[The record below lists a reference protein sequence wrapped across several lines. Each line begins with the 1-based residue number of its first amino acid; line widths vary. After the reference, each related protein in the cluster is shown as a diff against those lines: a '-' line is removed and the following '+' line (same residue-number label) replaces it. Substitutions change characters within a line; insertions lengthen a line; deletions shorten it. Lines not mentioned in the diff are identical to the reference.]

1 MAAIAGTLS
10 QPESKPACSKP
21 KGDHVSR
28 RYQQGCLYPEP
39 RAKGPKVWV
48 FRYRDGQRN
57 RKQIIGTVEKLTRKA
72 AMQACESV
80 RANINK
86 STGTPRTIA
95 ELVEHYRL
103 KEMSEDSSKSF
114 STRAA
119 YDVYLRNWIVP
130 VWGTRSL
137 SDVRT
142 VAVED
147 WLRGL
152 PLANGSR
159 AKIRNLMST
168 LFNHAMRYEWAEKNP
183 IRLVRQS
190 AKRERTPD
198 VLTAEEIRALLAE
211 LKGPYYVMAF
221 LASVTGL
228 RVSELLALKWE
239 DVNFASGEIQ
249 LTRGIVC
256 QHVGPLKTAASE
268 KPVPMD
274 AGLSSLLLDWRG
286 RSPYNQETDYVFASV
301 GKDGAQPLWP
311 SSAMSKHIR
320 PAAMRAGIRKHVR
333 WHVFR
338 HSFATLLK
346 ANGEDVKTVQESL
359 RHADSKVTLDTYTQ
373 GLMPV
378 KRAAQRKV
386 FEMIVPTCSHASQT
400 TSASA

>member
-1 MAAIAGTLS
+1 MS
-10 QPESKPACSKP
+10 R
-21 KGDHVSR
+21 R
-28 RYQQGCLYPEP
+28 RYQSGCLYREK
-39 RAKGPKVWV
+39 RKAGPDVWA
-48 FRYRDGQRN
+48 FRHRDGQSN
-57 RKQIIGTVEKLTRKA
+57 RKEIIGTVEQLPSRKA
-72 AMQACESV
+72 AMQACELR
-80 RANINK
+80 RANINRNIA
-86 STGTPRTIA
+86 TPRTMA
-95 ELVEHYRL
+95 DLVEHYRQ

-114 STRAA
+114 STRTA

-130 VWGTRSL
+130 AWGEHSL
-137 SDVRT
+137 SNVRT

-147 WLRGL
+147 WLRTL

-198 VLTAEEIRALLAE
+198 VLTAEEIRALLGKLE
-211 LKGPYYVMAF
+211 GPYYVMAF
-221 LASVTGL
+221 LAAVTGL

-239 DVNFASGEIQ
+239 DLDFAAGEMS
-249 LTRGIVC
+249 LTRAIVC
-256 QHVGPLKTAASE
+256 QHVGPLKTAASQ

-274 AGLSSLLLDWRG
+274 AGLSALLLDWRG
-286 RSPYNQETDYVFASV
+286 RCPYNQEQDYVFASLA
-301 GKDGAQPLWP
+301 KDGAQPLWP
-311 SSAMSKHIR
+311 SSAMSNHIR
-320 PAAMRAGIRKHVR
+320 PAAKLAGILKHVR

-346 ANGEDVKTVQESL
+346 GNGEDVKTVQESL
-359 RHADSKVTLDTYTQ
+359 RHANSKVTLDTYTQ

-378 KRAAQRKV
+378 KREAQRKV
-386 FEMIVPTCSHASQT
+386 FEMIVPICSHASQT

>member
-1 MAAIAGTLS
+1 M
-10 QPESKPACSKP
+10 
-21 KGDHVSR
+21 SR
-28 RYQQGCLYPEP
+28 RYQQGCLYRES
-39 RAKGPKVWV
+39 RKAGPDVWV
-48 FRYRDGQRN
+48 FRWRDGQTN
-57 RKQIIGTVEKLTRKA
+57 RKEQIGTVDQFPNRKA
-72 AMQACESV
+72 AMRACDLI
-80 RANINK
+80 RANINRETR
-86 STGTPRTIA
+86 SPRTVA
-95 ELVEHYRL
+95 ELVSHYRQ
-103 KEMSEDSSKSF
+103 KEISEDSSKSY
-114 STRAA
+114 STRTA

-130 VWGTRSL
+130 VWGKHSL

-147 WLRGL
+147 WLRSL
-152 PLANGSR
+152 PLANGNR

-198 VLTAEEIRALLAE
+198 VLTAEEIRALLSQLE
-211 LKGPYYVMAF
+211 GPYYVMAF
-221 LASVTGL
+221 LAAVTGL

-239 DVNFASGEIQ
+239 DVNFAAGEIR
-249 LTRGIVC
+249 LTRAIVS
-256 QHVGPLKTAASE
+256 QHVGPLKTAASQ

-274 AGLSSLLLDWRG
+274 AGLSALLLDWRS
-286 RSPYNQETDYVFASV
+286 RCPYNQEQDYVFASLE
-301 GKDGAQPLWP
+301 KHGAQPLWP

-320 PAAMRAGIRKHVR
+320 PAAKRAGILKHVR

-346 ANGEDVKTVQESL
+346 GNGEDVKTVQESL

-373 GLMPV
+373 GLVPV

-386 FEMIVPTCSHASQT
+386 IEMIVPIRSQESRT
-400 TSASA
+400 TVASA

>member
-1 MAAIAGTLS
+1 M
-10 QPESKPACSKP
+10 
-21 KGDHVSR
+21 SR
-28 RYQQGCLYPEP
+28 RYQQGCLYRES
-39 RAKGPKVWV
+39 RKAGPDVWV
-48 FRYRDGQRN
+48 FRWRDGQTN
-57 RKQIIGTVEKLTRKA
+57 RKEQIGTVDQFPNRKA
-72 AMQACESV
+72 AMRACDLI
-80 RANINK
+80 RANINRETR
-86 STGTPRTIA
+86 SPRTVA
-95 ELVEHYRL
+95 ELVSHYRQ
-103 KEMSEDSSKSF
+103 KEMSEDSSKSY
-114 STRAA
+114 STRTA

-130 VWGTRSL
+130 VWGKHSL

-147 WLRGL
+147 WLRSL

-198 VLTAEEIRALLAE
+198 VLTAEEIRALLSQLE
-211 LKGPYYVMAF
+211 GPYYVMAF
-221 LASVTGL
+221 LAAVTGL

-239 DVNFASGEIQ
+239 DVNFAAGEIR
-249 LTRGIVC
+249 LTRAIVS
-256 QHVGPLKTAASE
+256 QHVGPLKTAASQ

-274 AGLSSLLLDWRG
+274 AGLSALLLDWRS
-286 RSPYNQETDYVFASV
+286 RCPYNQEQDYVFASLE
-301 GKDGAQPLWP
+301 KHGAQPLWP

-320 PAAMRAGIRKHVR
+320 PAAKRAGILKHVR

-346 ANGEDVKTVQESL
+346 GNGEDVKTVQESL

-373 GLMPV
+373 GLVPV

-386 FEMIVPTCSHASQT
+386 IEMIVPIRSQESRT
-400 TSASA
+400 TVASA